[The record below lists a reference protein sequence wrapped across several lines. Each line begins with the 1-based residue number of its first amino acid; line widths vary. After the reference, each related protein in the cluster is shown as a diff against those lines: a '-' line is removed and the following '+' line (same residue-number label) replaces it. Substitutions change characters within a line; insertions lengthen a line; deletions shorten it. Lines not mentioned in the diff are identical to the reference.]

1 MTKNDTANKEKPSLW
16 TNRRHIVM
24 WLLIVLFVAAW
35 MFALGIF
42 VGRKS
47 VPVAFEIDKL
57 GKELAGLKQADI
69 EKQRRRAEIDSDA
82 ANGKINFDYYDKLKD
97 SKNINKRKPAPAK
110 PKAKPLPEK
119 TIKRT
124 KKKAVKTQT
133 AKTLKIPKKEKVI
146 KPERKKRG
154 EKTLTIQT
162 ASLKDSKDADRMVA
176 ELKKK
181 GYEAY
186 KAMAVVPDKGIWFRV
201 KVGYYENSAEAAD
214 TLKRLKKDGLDAF
227 LVNR

>member
-1 MTKNDTANKEKPSLW
+1 MTKNDTADNKKPFPW
-16 TNRRHIVM
+16 TNRKHIAM
-24 WLLIVLFVAAW
+24 WLLILLFVAAW

-47 VPVAFEIDKL
+47 VPVAFDIDKFQ
-57 GKELAGLKQADI
+57 KELAGLKQADI
-69 EKQRRRAEIDSDA
+69 EKQRRHAKIDSDA

-97 SKNINKRKPAPAK
+97 SKNINKRKPAPVK
-110 PKAKPLPEK
+110 PKTKPLPEK
-119 TIKRT
+119 TIKIT
-124 KKKAVKTQT
+124 KKKVVKTQT
-133 AKTLKIPKKEKVI
+133 AKTSKMPQKKKVI
-146 KPERKKRG
+146 KPERKKKG

-162 ASLKDSKDADRMVA
+162 ASLKDSNDADRMVA